1 MNIEQINLAL
11 FKVINAPDNASEFTI
26 SLAIFIANDLFYIVI
41 LFFLLAWL
49 KGSFDT
55 KKNVV
60 KAFFFT
66 FTAFLLSQI
75 ISAYFY
81 YPRPFVMNIG
91 HTIIEHAPNGSF
103 PSDHMLFFSTI
114 ALSYLFSKQKNIGY
128 IFLGLAFLVAW
139 SRIYVGVHYP
149 LDMVGAFSIALL
161 LNVVGISLWKRYSNY
176 IVGMILKVY
185 KTIFSSLI
193 KNGYIR

>member
-1 MNIEQINLAL
+1 MNIEQLNLAL
-11 FKVINAPDNASEFTI
+11 FKTINAPDNASEFTI
-26 SLAIFIANDLFYIVI
+26 SLAIFMANDLFYIVI

-49 KGSFDT
+49 KGDFYT
-55 KKNVV
+55 KKNIV
-60 KAFFFT
+60 KAVVFT
-66 FTAFLLSQI
+66 FIAFLLSQI
-75 ISAYFY
+75 ISTYFY
-81 YPRPFVMNIG
+81 YPRPFVMDIG
-91 HTIIEHAPNGSF
+91 RTIIEHSPNGSF

-114 ALSYLFSKQKNIGY
+114 AFSYLFSKQKNIGY

-149 LDMVGAFSIALL
+149 LDMIGALSISLL
-161 LNVVGISLWKRYSNY
+161 LNVIGIYLWKRYSDF

-185 KTIFSSLI
+185 QTIFASLI